1 MGSRLGV
8 ARLGAEPAGR
18 RRAAENAGRLAAH
31 CPDHRAVRRVA
42 ADFQYPRGVFTASSV
57 SLRHALSNH
66 QHVVIVMRDVCH
78 VAERLTHALAESVD
92 RRAEGVI

>member
-8 ARLGAEPAGR
+8 ARLDAEPAGR

-31 CPDHRAVRRVA
+31 CRIIGPSDGSQPI
-42 ADFQYPRGVFTASSV
+42 FKYSRGVFTASSV

-78 VAERLTHALAESVD
+78 VADRLTHALAESVD